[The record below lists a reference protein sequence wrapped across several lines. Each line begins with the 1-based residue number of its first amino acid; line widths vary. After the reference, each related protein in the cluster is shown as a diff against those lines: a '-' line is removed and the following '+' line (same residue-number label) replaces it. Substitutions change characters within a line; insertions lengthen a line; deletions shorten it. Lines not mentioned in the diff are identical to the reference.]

1 MNEEYRKGYQ
11 AGYAAGMRSKPLTDM
26 SKVIITPMKT
36 GNWVGIDDYP
46 YEDWECNACGFLLL
60 GDDKAPKWANY
71 CPNCG
76 ARMENKDE

>member
-11 AGYAAGMRSKPLTDM
+11 AGFAAGRRSKPLTDM
-26 SKVIITPMKT
+26 SKVIIPMKT

-46 YEDWECNACGFLLL
+46 YESWECNWCGFVI
-60 GDDKAPKWANY
+60 DNDNSVPEWAKY

-76 ARMENKDE
+76 ARMENDNE